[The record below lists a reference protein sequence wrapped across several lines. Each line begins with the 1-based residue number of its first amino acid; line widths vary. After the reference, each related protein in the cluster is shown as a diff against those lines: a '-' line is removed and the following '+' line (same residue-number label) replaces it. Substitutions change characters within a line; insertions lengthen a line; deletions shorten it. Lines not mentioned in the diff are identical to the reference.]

1 MASSLQDHFSGEHSG
16 DIVALHVSLLQ
27 LVTQMKD
34 KDYNIF
40 LPANI
45 ARFYHKCVS
54 RRWRPEPV
62 FVPRKTTGKLQCI
75 LFAVLFDNLMFFCGA
90 LYLSPH
96 AKHMY
101 RSDSIQGTDYIAT

>member
-27 LVTQMKD
+27 HVTQMKD

-45 ARFYHKCVS
+45 ARFYHMGGTFQRNAVS

-62 FVPRKTTGKLQCI
+62 FGVWKHCQ
-75 LFAVLFDNLMFFCGA
+75 FA
-90 LYLSPH
+90 YLSSVFSVVSH
-96 AKHMY
+96 WISNH
-101 RSDSIQGTDYIAT
+101 